1 MFFFSFSLFVKARK
15 YNQIY
20 SSHFEV
26 EQKKIVLFALILL
39 LVSFKQEKKLSIGVK
54 KLVKLEKDITE
65 EDKQKLK

>member
-26 EQKKIVLFALILL
+26 EQKKIVFALILL